1 MSDPW
6 TSVPAFGTRDPSR
19 NYTVR
24 EGAYAIITNEHAR
37 IAIVRTA
44 TGLWLPGGGL
54 EPKESHEAALRRE
67 LLEEY
72 GTTAR
77 CTPTLLR
84 AIEFVDGGTEGC
96 FEKRCVFFAGVFV
109 GIPVSGVA
117 WLSAKDAA
125 HHLRHESQ
133 RWAVARLCSRDSG
146 NGGAPSA

>member
-67 LLEEY
+67 LRGQGFDDANVVAYVNGVRISRAEAT
-72 GTTAR
+72 G
-77 CTPTLLR
+77 LLKKYPDL
-84 AIEFVDGGTEGC
+84 ASYV
-96 FEKRCVFFAGVFV
+96 K
-109 GIPVSGVA
+109 
-117 WLSAKDAA
+117 
-125 HHLRHESQ
+125 
-133 RWAVARLCSRDSG
+133 
-146 NGGAPSA
+146 N